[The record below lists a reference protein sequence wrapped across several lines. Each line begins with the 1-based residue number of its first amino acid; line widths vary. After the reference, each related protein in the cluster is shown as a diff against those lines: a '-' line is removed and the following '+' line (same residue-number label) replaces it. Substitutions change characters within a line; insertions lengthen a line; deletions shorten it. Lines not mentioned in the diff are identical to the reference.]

1 MQLLTKTGPQFIR
14 RNMNMRSLW
23 IEYPRIQS
31 GNDVLAVLFNREQAD
46 KMFKL
51 PVLMADSKGIEIK
64 LPSIMTGMFYL
75 KVQDGDQSFLRQI
88 ALQ

>member
-1 MQLLTKTGPQFIR
+1 MQLLTKTGPQSIR
-14 RNMNMRSLW
+14 RNSSMRSLW

-64 LPSIMTGMFYL
+64 LPSILTGMFYL

>member
-1 MQLLTKTGPQFIR
+1 
-14 RNMNMRSLW
+14 LW

-51 PVLMADSKGIEIK
+51 PVLTADSKGIEIK
-64 LPSIMTGMFYL
+64 LPSFKTGMFFL
-75 KVQDGDQSFLRQI
+75 KVEDGDQSFLRQI

>member
-1 MQLLTKTGPQFIR
+1 MQLLKKAGPQSIR
-14 RNMNMRSLW
+14 LNMNMRSLW

-46 KMFKL
+46 KLFKL

-64 LPSIMTGMFYL
+64 LPSFLTGMFYL
-75 KVQDGDQSFLRQI
+75 EVKDGDQSFLRQI

>member
-1 MQLLTKTGPQFIR
+1 MQLLTKSGPQSIR
-14 RNMNMRSLW
+14 RNINMRSLW

-51 PVLMADSKGIEIK
+51 PILMADSQGIEIK
-64 LPSIMTGMFYL
+64 LPSFMTGMFYL

>member
-1 MQLLTKTGPQFIR
+1 MQLLTKSGPQSIR
-14 RNMNMRSLW
+14 RNINMRSLW

-51 PVLMADSKGIEIK
+51 PILMADSQGIEIK
-64 LPSIMTGMFYL
+64 LPSGIFYL
-75 KVQDGDQSFLRQI
+75 NIQDGDDSFLRRI

>member
-1 MQLLTKTGPQFIR
+1 M
-14 RNMNMRSLW
+14 
-23 IEYPRIQS
+23 
-31 GNDVLAVLFNREQAD
+31 LAVLFNREQAA

-51 PVLMADSKGIEIK
+51 PILMADSKGIEIK
-64 LPSIMTGMFYL
+64 LPSFLTGMFYL

>member
-1 MQLLTKTGPQFIR
+1 MQLLTKSGPQSIR

-64 LPSIMTGMFYL
+64 LPSFMTGMFYL
-75 KVQDGDQSFLRQI
+75 KIQDGDQSFLRQI